1 MSEVFGSVWWLI
13 VTLGVLVTFHE
24 FGHFVVAR
32 RCGVKVLRFS
42 IGFGKAL
49 WSRRDRLGTE
59 FVVAAIPLGGYV
71 KMLDEREGDVATEDL
86 PQAHNRKT
94 VGQRMAI
101 SAAGPLFNLVFAV
114 FAFWL
119 VMVIGKPDFQ
129 PVLAAPTGL
138 AATAGFK
145 AGDRIVAIGDE
156 KIATWSEALDAL
168 AARSIEGASTD
179 IEVQTAAGGT
189 AVRTLALD
197 RLANR
202 GDAEKA
208 WPEIGLH
215 RQGPPVPAIAAKV
228 RGGMPAA
235 QGGLRDGDRIVAVN
249 GTPVDDFVA
258 LGGLIQKEAAK
269 SPTLRFGIERGGQR
283 LDLDVRAI
291 RRADGGG
298 ARWITGIEAPQVTVE
313 PDDVQRYGPLA
324 AIPVALAETWDQ
336 STRMLKLIG
345 QMVTGQASTKN
356 IQGIISI
363 GQAANATA
371 HMGVARFFSFLAAV
385 SLGLAV
391 MNLLPIPILDGG
403 HLLYYLIELVKGSPV
418 SERAQMAGQ
427 YVGLMLL
434 VALMGL
440 AFYNDILRIAS

>member
-1 MSEVFGSVWWLI
+1 MSEFFGSVWWLI
-13 VTLGVLVTFHE
+13 VTLGVLITFHE

-59 FVVAAIPLGGYV
+59 YVIAAIPLGGYI
-71 KMLDEREGDVATEDL
+71 KMLDEREGDVAPEDL
-86 PQAHNRKT
+86 ALAHNRKP

-119 VMVIGKPDFQ
+119 VMVIGKPDYQ
-129 PVLAAPTGL
+129 PVLAASTGL
-138 AATAGFK
+138 AATSGFQ

-168 AARSIEGASTD
+168 AIRSIEGAPTD
-179 IEVQTAAGGT
+179 VAVETSDGGK
-189 AVRTLALD
+189 AVRKLPLD
-197 RLANR
+197 HLVNR

-215 RQGPPVPAIAAKV
+215 RQGPAIPAVAAEV
-228 RGGMPAA
+228 QAGSPAA
-235 QGGLRDGDRIVAVN
+235 QGGLKDGDRIVAIN

-258 LGGLIQKEAAK
+258 IGELIQKEAAK
-269 SPTLRFGIERGGQR
+269 SPALRFKVDRGGQT
-283 LDLDVRAI
+283 LDLDIRAI
-291 RRADGGG
+291 RQDD
-298 ARWITGIEAPQVTVE
+298 RWIAGFKPPQITVE
-313 PDDVQRYGPLA
+313 PDTVLRYGPLA
-324 AIPVALAETWDQ
+324 AIPAALTETWDQ
-336 STRMLKLIG
+336 TTKMLKLIG
-345 QMVTGQASTKN
+345 QMVTGHASPKN
-356 IQGIISI
+356 VQGIISI

-371 HMGVARFFSFLAAV
+371 HMGVAWFFNFLAAV

-418 SERAQMAGQ
+418 SERAQIAGQ

>member
-269 SPTLRFGIERGGQR
+269 LRDKERIAAGDLVDARGQPVVDR
-283 LDLDVRAI
+283 QRAAGLRQQCG
-291 RRADGGG
+291 RR
-298 ARWITGIEAPQVTVE
+298 
-313 PDDVQRYGPLA
+313 
-324 AIPVALAETWDQ
+324 
-336 STRMLKLIG
+336 
-345 QMVTGQASTKN
+345 
-356 IQGIISI
+356 
-363 GQAANATA
+363 
-371 HMGVARFFSFLAAV
+371 
-385 SLGLAV
+385 
-391 MNLLPIPILDGG
+391 
-403 HLLYYLIELVKGSPV
+403 
-418 SERAQMAGQ
+418 
-427 YVGLMLL
+427 
-434 VALMGL
+434 
-440 AFYNDILRIAS
+440 LRIEPAQCDPFGPDRL